1 MHGAGKMKVEKPLV
15 ILDAGFASKAQQRF
29 LKDAA
34 GLRDERIA
42 KGRLKDATKIERAI
56 SFAGLGARELLLPG
70 WKETRNSPERT
81 RRDGQWSQKAR
92 LCRGTHGV
100 RFSMARVAVAV
111 YRRAMPRERDP
122 DEPKIYFLPNLMTAC
137 NLACGF
143 FAVLMIFKGLSVVEQ
158 SPVASSKEH
167 FEIVSRYYEYAILL
181 IFGSCIFD
189 LLDGRLARLGGK
201 ESPFGREF
209 DSLAD
214 IISFGM
220 APAMLLSRAVLFPLG
235 NIGWGIALIYLVCG
249 ALRLAKFNCLAA
261 LPRREGDTHDFRGL
275 PIPMAAGFI
284 ASLTFLLNDFY
295 QGDREL
301 GAWKFVLAGAML
313 LLSWLMVSDIRYP
326 SFKKVGWKTRGT
338 LGAIVIGV
346 VLIFMTIQFRYVMP
360 VVLFSA
366 YLVYG
371 LCRPYVSQRLRREIE
386 IEDEDDP
393 EDDPANAP
401 PPHE

>member
-1 MHGAGKMKVEKPLV
+1 
-15 ILDAGFASKAQQRF
+15 
-29 LKDAA
+29 
-34 GLRDERIA
+34 
-42 KGRLKDATKIERAI
+42 
-56 SFAGLGARELLLPG
+56 
-70 WKETRNSPERT
+70 
-81 RRDGQWSQKAR
+81 
-92 LCRGTHGV
+92 
-100 RFSMARVAVAV
+100 
-111 YRRAMPRERDP
+111 MPRVRDP

-143 FAVLMIFKGLSVVEQ
+143 FAVLMIFKGLLVVETQ
-158 SPVASSKEH
+158 ISLSGNLSSREY
-167 FEIVSRYYEYAILL
+167 FETVSKYYEYAILL
-181 IFGSCIFD
+181 IFGSCLFD
-189 LLDGRLARLGGK
+189 LLDGRLARLGGQ

-220 APAMLLSRAVLFPLG
+220 APALLLSRAVLFPLD
-235 NIGWGIALIYLVCG
+235 ILGWGIALIYLVCG

-261 LPRREGDTHDFRGL
+261 LPKRDNDNHDFRGL

-313 LLSWLMVSDIRYP
+313 GLSWLMVSDIRYP

-338 LGAIVIGV
+338 LGAIVLAV
-346 VLIFMTIQFRYVMP
+346 VILYMTIQFRYVMP

-366 YLVYG
+366 YLIYG
-371 LCRPYVSQRLRREIE
+371 LCRPFVSQRLRRNIE
-386 IEDEDDP
+386 IEQEP
-393 EDDPANAP
+393 EDEP
-401 PPHE
+401 PSPPTS